1 MTDARLR
8 FLLIQNWTKRMDLSL
23 RHRIA
28 VDFADMRRHGM
39 LEIAC
44 VIRINMTKAMLMP

>member
-23 RHRIA
+23 RHWIP

-44 VIRINMTKAMLMP
+44 VICVNMTKAMFIP